1 MYLEVKNLVKSYVD
15 GAPVINDLS
24 FSVNKGQLI
33 SFVGESGSGKS
44 TFLRCLSGLE
54 KPNSGIVSLND
65 QIINGKN
72 VFITPQK
79 RKIGY
84 VFQDYP
90 LFPHLNIK
98 ENICFNL
105 QNVYYKNFEKII
117 DLTNLKNLLE
127 RFPHEISGG
136 EQQRACIARSI
147 IREPD
152 LLLLDEP
159 FSNLDANIKFLIR
172 DEICRIIRKS
182 EITTILVTHDIND
195 ALNISDKILIFKAGI
210 VQQYSSPETM
220 YCEPANCYCAE
231 ILGDINKFPI
241 ENEVFYIRP
250 ENIKIVEKSSYSMI
264 VEKCF
269 FQGKDYKLIGRYK
282 NNIWSIISEK
292 PIKVNSEVYFE
303 YVKDDLIFFDK
314 NCTSFFTS

>member
-1 MYLEVKNLVKSYVD
+1 MYLEVKNLVKSYNN
-15 GAPVINDLS
+15 GSAVINDLS
-24 FSVNKGQLI
+24 FSVDKGQLI

-44 TFLRCLSGLE
+44 TFLKCLSGLE
-54 KPNSGIVSLND
+54 MPNSGSVSLNNKL
-65 QIINGKN
+65 INDKN
-72 VFITPQK
+72 IFIKPQE

-90 LFPHLNIK
+90 LFPHLSIK

-105 QNVYYKNFEKII
+105 GKDYHKNFDNII
-117 DLTNLKNLLE
+117 DLTSLKDLLN
-127 RFPHEISGG
+127 RYPHEISGG

-159 FSNLDANIKFLIR
+159 FSNLDANIKYTIR

-182 EITTILVTHDIND
+182 KITTILVTHDIND

-241 ENEVFYIRP
+241 ENKTFYIRP
-250 ENIKIVEKSSYSMI
+250 ENIKIVDNSSDSMI

-282 NNIWSIISEK
+282 NNIWSIISKK
-292 PIKVNSEVYFE
+292 PVKVNSEVFFNYSKE
-303 YVKDDLIFFDK
+303 DLIFFDK
-314 NCTSFFTS
+314 NCSSFFTS

>member
-1 MYLEVKNLVKSYVD
+1 MYLEVKNLVKSYNN
-15 GAPVINDLS
+15 GSAVINDLS
-24 FSVNKGQLI
+24 FSVDKGQLI

-44 TFLRCLSGLE
+44 TFLKCLSGLE
-54 KPNSGIVSLND
+54 MPNSGSVSLNNKL
-65 QIINGKN
+65 INGKN
-72 VFITPQK
+72 IFVKPQK

-90 LFPHLNIK
+90 LFPHLSIK

-105 QNVYYKNFEKII
+105 DKDYHKNFDNII
-117 DLTNLKNLLE
+117 DLTSLKDLLN
-127 RFPHEISGG
+127 RYPHEISGG

-159 FSNLDANIKFLIR
+159 FSNLDANIKFTIR

-182 EITTILVTHDIND
+182 KITTILVTHDIND

-241 ENEVFYIRP
+241 ENKTFYIRP
-250 ENIKIVEKSSYSMI
+250 ENVKIVDNSSDSMI

-282 NNIWSIISEK
+282 NNIWSIISNK
-292 PIKVNSEVYFE
+292 PVKVNSEVFFSYSNE
-303 YVKDDLIFFDK
+303 DLIFFDK
-314 NCTSFFTS
+314 NCSSFFTS

>member
-65 QIINGKN
+65 QIINGEN

-241 ENEVFYIRP
+241 KNEVFYIRP
-250 ENIKIVEKSSYSMI
+250 ENITIVEKSSYSMI

-292 PIKVNSEVYFE
+292 PVKVNSEVYFE

-314 NCTSFFTS
+314 ICTGFFTS

>member
-65 QIINGKN
+65 QIINDKN

-105 QNVYYKNFEKII
+105 QNIYYKNFEKII

-292 PIKVNSEVYFE
+292 PVKVNSEVYFE

>member
-1 MYLEVKNLVKSYVD
+1 MYLEVENLVKSY
-15 GAPVINDLS
+15 GNNPVIKNLT
-24 FSVNKGQLI
+24 FSIEKGQLI

-44 TFLRCLSGLE
+44 TFLKCLSGLE
-54 KPNSGIVSLND
+54 NINSGKVILNNK
-65 QIINGKN
+65 IINDKN
-72 VFITPQK
+72 LFVKPQR

-105 QNVYYKNFEKII
+105 EKRYFKNFEDIVK
-117 DLTNLKNLLE
+117 LTNLKPLLE
-127 RFPHEISGG
+127 RYPHEISGG
-136 EQQRACIARSI
+136 EQQRVCIARSI

-159 FSNLDANIKFLIR
+159 FSNLDANIKYSIR
-172 DEICRIIRKS
+172 DEICKIIKKTNT
-182 EITTILVTHDIND
+182 TTILVTHDIND

-210 VQQYSSPETM
+210 VQQYSDPEKM

-241 ENEVFYIRP
+241 DDKIYYIRP
-250 ENIKIVEKSSYSMI
+250 ENIKIVDRSNNSMY

-269 FQGKDYKLIGRYK
+269 FQGKEYKLIGRFK
-282 NNIWSIISEK
+282 ENIWSIISHK
-292 PIKVNSEVYFE
+292 PVKVNTEVFFDYS
-303 YVKDDLIFFDK
+303 KQDLIFFDK
-314 NCTSFFTS
+314 NCSTFFTS